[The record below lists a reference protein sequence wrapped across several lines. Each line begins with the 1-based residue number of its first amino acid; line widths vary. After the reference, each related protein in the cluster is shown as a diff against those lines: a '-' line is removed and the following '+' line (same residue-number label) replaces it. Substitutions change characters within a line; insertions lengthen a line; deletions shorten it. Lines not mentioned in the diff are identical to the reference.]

1 MVFKRQQL
9 GEKRM
14 NVAFYLNQ
22 INEEQNTTDL
32 FNKINEDIESGA
44 IDNGSVFYKEI
55 GRSAVEPKFGMF
67 NSTDIWHF
75 TGTLIAT
82 SMETFLDAAKAI
94 NKYSLAYLFSKSVNQ
109 DVFSLIGISRATK
122 ILTATEED
130 QKEVYRLT
138 GVKPIL
144 LDSVSPSSIVKAL
157 S

>member
-75 TGTLIAT
+75 TGNLIAT
-82 SMETFLDAAKAI
+82 SISNVHKA
-94 NKYSLAYLFSKSVNQ
+94 LKSVNKFKLSYLY
-109 DVFSLIGISRATK
+109 DPAEKNLIGLLELVGRVNIIARN
-122 ILTATEED
+122 EEEG
-130 QKEVYRLT
+130 KEFYRLT
-138 GVKPIL
+138 GEKPKVLSSFSVKNIKQVLP
-144 LDSVSPSSIVKAL
+144 
-157 S
+157 